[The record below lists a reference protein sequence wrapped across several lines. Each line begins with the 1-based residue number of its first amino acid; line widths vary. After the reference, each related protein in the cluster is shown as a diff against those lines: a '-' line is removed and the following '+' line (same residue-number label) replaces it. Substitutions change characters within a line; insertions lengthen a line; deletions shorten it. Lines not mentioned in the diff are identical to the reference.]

1 MSERFGATAQ
11 NINTAESFVYSD
23 PGDFVDQ
30 YNQNQLRPEPSLS
43 LKDIAEILDAKDSP
57 LEIVK
62 HTTNSKERDGTL
74 ADLNDPVPND
84 FAPDSIFA
92 HAKNATKDR
101 NSRDYKNKAVLTVRL
116 TRGDSKRAFART
128 VYKVN
133 DDITKLGF
141 SGGTLFKNVYRT
153 MNRIEDSSTGRLKY
167 EYYAEM
173 PKDDPSTRSALQ
185 AGGKYIAPGHQML
198 AKITPDFVREI
209 NEFQAEQE
217 IKEIREVA
225 NRYGLDVS
233 PAVAKQ
239 ILAAEQS
246 DVPQPVV
253 QAAPVVPA
261 AAPTIT
267 MAAVAP
273 EAQMNTPVEY
283 DAPETAINHAVN
295 TTEIN
300 LAHQTAESEDI
311 DLYVPSPSPAP
322 ELETI
327 SNQIINESMTEEI
340 EAVPDDPTQEVQ
352 PVKEFKPLEPSDFE
366 PASLPVEEE
375 STKDDNPKG
384 LKAKIG
390 QTAMGAMF
398 LRHPLKGVA
407 VTAAG
412 AAVIVGSGFALSHDS
427 TPENLKGETA
437 SQELYAGLAE
447 TPISLSITDASAMAQ
462 MRIPTEKGMVESPFV
477 NSVAGRL
484 TEELPDRGPEN
495 PVTPEEVPALWDAV
509 IGDEKIGPD
518 MMPIKEASIDIAINA
533 ENTEDLPVD
542 IKGSKVVVD
551 LSKIDLQAT
560 PNLGDASISVWV
572 AQGVIGE
579 VSEAEMNAYADKVK
593 TSEFGDYAI
602 NLAEQQFVDQM
613 NDDPAVTEAIK
624 QEITARIQ
632 GEYGEDVKVEFTGE
646 LAELTP
652 TESFEEDKDSLITG
666 YQAINFGTVKVEEE
680 GE

>member
-225 NRYGLDVS
+225 NR
-233 PAVAKQ
+233 
-239 ILAAEQS
+239 
-246 DVPQPVV
+246 
-253 QAAPVVPA
+253 
-261 AAPTIT
+261 
-267 MAAVAP
+267 
-273 EAQMNTPVEY
+273 
-283 DAPETAINHAVN
+283 
-295 TTEIN
+295 
-300 LAHQTAESEDI
+300 ED
-311 DLYVPSPSPAP
+311 
-322 ELETI
+322 
-327 SNQIINESMTEEI
+327 
-340 EAVPDDPTQEVQ
+340 
-352 PVKEFKPLEPSDFE
+352 
-366 PASLPVEEE
+366 
-375 STKDDNPKG
+375 
-384 LKAKIG
+384 
-390 QTAMGAMF
+390 
-398 LRHPLKGVA
+398 
-407 VTAAG
+407 
-412 AAVIVGSGFALSHDS
+412 
-427 TPENLKGETA
+427 
-437 SQELYAGLAE
+437 
-447 TPISLSITDASAMAQ
+447 
-462 MRIPTEKGMVESPFV
+462 
-477 NSVAGRL
+477 
-484 TEELPDRGPEN
+484 
-495 PVTPEEVPALWDAV
+495 
-509 IGDEKIGPD
+509 
-518 MMPIKEASIDIAINA
+518 
-533 ENTEDLPVD
+533 
-542 IKGSKVVVD
+542 
-551 LSKIDLQAT
+551 
-560 PNLGDASISVWV
+560 
-572 AQGVIGE
+572 
-579 VSEAEMNAYADKVK
+579 
-593 TSEFGDYAI
+593 
-602 NLAEQQFVDQM
+602 
-613 NDDPAVTEAIK
+613 
-624 QEITARIQ
+624 
-632 GEYGEDVKVEFTGE
+632 
-646 LAELTP
+646 
-652 TESFEEDKDSLITG
+652 
-666 YQAINFGTVKVEEE
+666 
-680 GE
+680 